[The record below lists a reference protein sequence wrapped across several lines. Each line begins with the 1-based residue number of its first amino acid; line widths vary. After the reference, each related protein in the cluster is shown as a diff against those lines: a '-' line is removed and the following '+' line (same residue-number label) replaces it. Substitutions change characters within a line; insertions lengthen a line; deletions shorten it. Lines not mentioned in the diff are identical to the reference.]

1 MTIAYHSYTN
11 EWENAT
17 YIELIGKRKE
27 LIEYIT
33 AYENVI
39 DFLYENATIK

>member
-17 YIELIGKRKE
+17 YLELIKKRKE
-27 LIEYIT
+27 LIEYIDSKSKST
-33 AYENVI
+33 KK
-39 DFLYENATIK
+39 D